1 MDPWKD
7 CERLFDPHFLQRMS
21 ERHLPREHV
30 EKALEHVDRIR
41 EKNQTFKIKWNKWTL
56 LVDVGECF
64 LTLKTAIRG

>member
-1 MDPWKD
+1 
-7 CERLFDPHFLQRMS
+7 MS

-30 EKALEHVDRIR
+30 EKASEHGDRIR